1 MRSAGGG
8 KEGRVGRVDGKVAIV
23 TGGGSGIGRAACE
36 LLAREGAAVL
46 VADLNE
52 ASAEL
57 VAKEIAARGGR
68 ARAQRVD
75 VGEEASIVA
84 MVRAAVDAFG
94 ALHVLYNNA
103 ADTSLR
109 AMELDRGLLDVTTET
124 WDHVH
129 RVDLR
134 SVFLACRTAIPHLLA
149 AGGGSIVNA
158 SSNQSSSG
166 DLSQTAYAAAK
177 AAINTLSLSIAT
189 QFGRQGIRCN
199 VVSPGAIRTP
209 AFDRACTQEVADEL
223 TRHSLVPRLG
233 RAEDLANAVL
243 FLASDESSYITGQIL
258 RVDGGQ
264 LAHMPHYAMLESTG
278 ATTTRSA

>member
-1 MRSAGGG
+1 
-8 KEGRVGRVDGKVAIV
+8 VGRVDGKVAIV
-23 TGGGSGIGRAACE
+23 TGGGSGIGRATCE
-36 LLAREGAAVL
+36 LFAREGAAVV

-52 ASAEL
+52 ASAAL
-57 VAKEIAARGGR
+57 VAKEIEARGGR
-68 ARAQRVD
+68 ARALHVD
-75 VGEEASIVA
+75 VGDEASIVA

-94 ALHVLYNNA
+94 ALHILFNNA

-124 WDHVH
+124 WDHVQA
-129 RVDLR
+129 VDLR
-134 SVFLACRTAIPHLLA
+134 SVFLACRTAIPHMIA

-199 VVSPGAIRTP
+199 VVSPGPIRTP
-209 AFDRACTQEVADEL
+209 AFDRACPPEVVEDL
-223 TRHSLVPRLG
+223 IRHSLVPRLG
-233 RAEDLANAVL
+233 RAEDLAHSVL
-243 FLASDESSYITGQIL
+243 FLASDEASYITGQIL

-264 LAHMPHYAMLESTG
+264 LAHMPHYAMLTSTG
-278 ATTTRSA
+278 ATTTRRS